1 MIIVT
6 ESMINSWGITMK
18 KQGVLNKREEKLMNF
33 LWAYNEPLTQN
44 EMAERLKEQG
54 WSSVTLF
61 KTVQSLS
68 GGGYL
73 QVVGLEK
80 SSKTYA
86 RKLIPAISKEDYYTS
101 ILIKN
106 GLDSGSLAN
115 ITAAFIGVSKKS
127 KKEKNT
133 EVIAKLEEIIEKLRM
148 EGQE

>member
-1 MIIVT
+1 
-6 ESMINSWGITMK
+6 MK
-18 KQGVLNKREEKLMNF
+18 KQGVLNKREEELMNF

-44 EMAERLKEQG
+44 EMAERLEEQG

-68 GGGYL
+68 SAGYL

-80 SSKTYA
+80 SAKTYA
-86 RKLIPAISKEDYYTS
+86 RKLIPAISKEEYYTS
-101 ILIKN
+101 ILMKN

-115 ITAAFIGVSKKS
+115 ITAACIGVSKKS
-127 KKEKNT
+127 EKEKNT

>member
-1 MIIVT
+1 
-6 ESMINSWGITMK
+6 MK
-18 KQGVLNKREEKLMNF
+18 KQDVLNKREEELMNF
-33 LWAYNEPLTQN
+33 LWAYKEPLTQN
-44 EMAERLKEQG
+44 EMAERLEEQG

-68 GGGYL
+68 GAGYL

-80 SSKTYA
+80 SAKTYA
-86 RKLIPAISKEDYYTS
+86 RKLIPAISKEEYYTS
-101 ILIKN
+101 ILMKN

-127 KKEKNT
+127 EKEKNT
-133 EVIAKLEEIIEKLRM
+133 EVIAKLEEIIEKLRV

>member
-1 MIIVT
+1 
-6 ESMINSWGITMK
+6 MK
-18 KQGVLNKREEKLMNF
+18 KQDVLNKREEELMNF
-33 LWAYNEPLTQN
+33 LWACNEPLTQS
-44 EMAERLKEQG
+44 EMAERLEEQG

-68 GGGYL
+68 GAGYL
-73 QVVGLEK
+73 QVAGLEK
-80 SSKTYA
+80 SAKTYA
-86 RKLIPAISKEDYYTS
+86 RKLIPAISKEEYYTS
-101 ILIKN
+101 ILMKN

-127 KKEKNT
+127 EKEKNT

>member
-1 MIIVT
+1 
-6 ESMINSWGITMK
+6 MK
-18 KQGVLNKREEKLMNF
+18 KQDVLNKREEELMNF

-44 EMAERLKEQG
+44 EMAERLEEQG
-54 WSSVTLF
+54 WSSVTLY

-68 GGGYL
+68 GAGYL

-80 SSKTYA
+80 SAKTYA
-86 RKLIPAISKEDYYTS
+86 RKLIPAISKEEYYTS

-127 KKEKNT
+127 EKEKNT

>member
-1 MIIVT
+1 
-6 ESMINSWGITMK
+6 MK
-18 KQGVLNKREEKLMNF
+18 RQNALNKREEELMNI

-44 EMAERLKEQG
+44 EMAERLEKQG
-54 WSSVTLF
+54 WNSVTLF

-68 GGGYL
+68 GTGYL
-73 QVVGLEK
+73 KVVGLEK
-80 SSKTYA
+80 TAKTYA
-86 RKLIPAISKEDYYTS
+86 RKLIPAISKEEYYAS
-101 ILIKN
+101 ILMKN
-106 GLDSGSLAN
+106 GLDSESLAN

>member
-1 MIIVT
+1 
-6 ESMINSWGITMK
+6 MK
-18 KQGVLNKREEKLMNF
+18 KQDVLNKREEELMNI

-44 EMAERLKEQG
+44 EMAERLEEQG

-61 KTVQSLS
+61 KTVQSLF
-68 GGGYL
+68 GAGYL

-80 SSKTYA
+80 SAKTYA
-86 RKLIPAISKEDYYTS
+86 RKLIPAISKEEYYTS
-101 ILIKN
+101 ILMKN

-127 KKEKNT
+127 EKEKNT

>member
-1 MIIVT
+1 
-6 ESMINSWGITMK
+6 MK
-18 KQGVLNKREEKLMNF
+18 KQDVLNKREEELMNF
-33 LWAYNEPLTQN
+33 LWAYKEPLTQN
-44 EMAERLKEQG
+44 EMAERLEEKG

-68 GGGYL
+68 SAGYL
-73 QVVGLEK
+73 QVAGLEK
-80 SSKTYA
+80 TAKTYA
-86 RKLIPAISKEDYYTS
+86 RKLIPAISKEEYYTS
-101 ILIKN
+101 ILMKN

-127 KKEKNT
+127 EKEKNT

>member
-1 MIIVT
+1 
-6 ESMINSWGITMK
+6 MK
-18 KQGVLNKREEKLMNF
+18 KQDVLNKREEELMNF
-33 LWAYNEPLTQN
+33 LWAYNEPLTQS
-44 EMAERLKEQG
+44 EMAEKLEEQG

-68 GGGYL
+68 SAGYL

-80 SSKTYA
+80 SAKTYA
-86 RKLIPAISKEDYYTS
+86 RKLIPAISKEEYYTS
-101 ILIKN
+101 ILMKN

-127 KKEKNT
+127 EKEKNT

>member
-1 MIIVT
+1 
-6 ESMINSWGITMK
+6 MK
-18 KQGVLNKREEKLMNF
+18 KQGVLNKREEELMNI

-44 EMAERLKEQG
+44 EMAERLEEQG

-68 GGGYL
+68 GAGYL

-80 SSKTYA
+80 SAKTYA
-86 RKLIPAISKEDYYTS
+86 RKFIPAISKEEYYTS
-101 ILIKN
+101 ILMKN

-127 KKEKNT
+127 EKEKNT

>member
-1 MIIVT
+1 
-6 ESMINSWGITMK
+6 MK
-18 KQGVLNKREEKLMNF
+18 KQDVLNKREEELMNF

-44 EMAERLKEQG
+44 EMAEKLEEQG

-68 GGGYL
+68 GAGYL

-80 SSKTYA
+80 TAKTYA
-86 RKLIPAISKEDYYTS
+86 RKLIPAISKEEYYTS
-101 ILIKN
+101 ILMKN

-127 KKEKNT
+127 EKEKNT

>member
-1 MIIVT
+1 
-6 ESMINSWGITMK
+6 MK
-18 KQGVLNKREEKLMNF
+18 KQGVLNKREEELMNF
-33 LWAYNEPLTQN
+33 LWAYNEPLTQS
-44 EMAERLKEQG
+44 EMAEKLEEQG

-68 GGGYL
+68 GAGYL

-80 SSKTYA
+80 SAKTYA
-86 RKLIPAISKEDYYTS
+86 RKLIPAISKEEYYTS
-101 ILIKN
+101 ILMKN

-127 KKEKNT
+127 EKEKNT
-133 EVIAKLEEIIEKLRM
+133 EVIAKLEEIIEKLRV

>member
-1 MIIVT
+1 
-6 ESMINSWGITMK
+6 MK
-18 KQGVLNKREEKLMNF
+18 KQDVLNKREEELMNF

-44 EMAERLKEQG
+44 EMAEKLEEQG

-68 GGGYL
+68 SAGYL

-80 SSKTYA
+80 SAKTYA
-86 RKLIPAISKEDYYTS
+86 RKLIPAISKEEYYTS
-101 ILIKN
+101 ILMKN

-127 KKEKNT
+127 EKEKNT

-148 EGQE
+148 DGQE

>member
-1 MIIVT
+1 
-6 ESMINSWGITMK
+6 MK
-18 KQGVLNKREEKLMNF
+18 KQDVLNKREEELMNF
-33 LWAYNEPLTQN
+33 LWACNEPLTQS
-44 EMAERLKEQG
+44 EMAERLEEQG

-68 GGGYL
+68 GAGYL

-80 SSKTYA
+80 SAKTYA
-86 RKLIPAISKEDYYTS
+86 RKLIPAISKEEYYTS
-101 ILIKN
+101 ILMKN

-127 KKEKNT
+127 EKEKNT

>member
-1 MIIVT
+1 
-6 ESMINSWGITMK
+6 MK
-18 KQGVLNKREEKLMNF
+18 KQGVLNKREEELMNI

-44 EMAERLKEQG
+44 EMAERLEEQG
-54 WSSVTLF
+54 WSSATLF

-68 GGGYL
+68 GAGYL

-80 SSKTYA
+80 SAKTYA
-86 RKLIPAISKEDYYTS
+86 RKLIPAISKEEYYTS
-101 ILIKN
+101 ILMKN

-127 KKEKNT
+127 EKEKNT
-133 EVIAKLEEIIEKLRM
+133 EVIAKLEEIIEKLRV

>member
-1 MIIVT
+1 
-6 ESMINSWGITMK
+6 MK
-18 KQGVLNKREEKLMNF
+18 KQDVLNKREEELMNF

-44 EMAERLKEQG
+44 EMAERLEEQG

-68 GGGYL
+68 SAGYL

-80 SSKTYA
+80 SAKTYA
-86 RKLIPAISKEDYYTS
+86 RKLIPAISKEEYYTS
-101 ILIKN
+101 ILMKN

-127 KKEKNT
+127 EKEKNT

-148 EGQE
+148 EGLE